1 MSKRKTQSASILTG
15 ISTLFTTAKSISN
28 TFDLFGAKK
37 RDREARLASLRAKYR
52 DEGLVQAL
60 MNGQFWQGQTA
71 SQLKDALGDPHAK
84 DDVLLKSRKREIW
97 KYRPIGVNR
106 YSLRI
111 TLDDDLVAGWVEKN

>member
-1 MSKRKTQSASILTG
+1 MAKRKTQGASILTG
-15 ISTLFTTAKSISN
+15 ISTLFTTAKSISSA
-28 TFDLFGAKK
+28 FDLFGAKK

-60 MNGQFWQGQTA
+60 MKGQFWQGQTA
-71 SQLKDALGDPHAK
+71 SQLKDALGDPQAK
-84 DDVLLKSRKREIW
+84 DDVQLKSRKREIW

-111 TLDDDLVAGWVEKN
+111 TLDDDLVASWVEKN